1 MRAKNVDANQVA
13 IVAALRA
20 AGATVQHLHEVG
32 AGCPDLLV
40 GVAGLNVLLEV
51 KNPAVKGELNAEQVK
66 WHRNWRGQVQVV
78 TTASQAF
85 NFVRQLENEARR

>member
-1 MRAKNVDANQVA
+1 MRAHNVDKNQVA

-40 GVAGLNVLLEV
+40 GIAGRNVLLEV
-51 KNPAVKGELNAEQVK
+51 KNLAAKGELNAEQVK
-66 WHRNWRGQVQVV
+66 WHRNWRGQVQVI